1 MTDLRIRIT
10 ESDGIRYAT
19 GANAYASTLY
29 IGESIPD
36 TLDAILDALQDYG
49 HAEPAAM
56 VRALSFNAEFC
67 QLAAAVHGLH
77 IAESD
82 ETPTTEAIAILTR
95 LRDSRQPEAI
105 RTRAG
110 NLLIDI
116 AEDDRAV
123 CDASSVDDRP
133 GQDAG
138 AALVGVECYFS
149 DDGENWTAPKKCD
162 LFESRDGEDLPYRAE
177 DRARAENG
185 VCGYWWRHARPVYLG
200 LPEVTP

>member
-1 MTDLRIRIT
+1 MHDLRIRIT

-19 GANAYASTLY
+19 GANPYASTLY
-29 IGESIPD
+29 VGENIPEA
-36 TLDAILDALQDYG
+36 LDAILEGLQSFRDI
-49 HAEPAAM
+49 PAM
-56 VRALSFNAEFC
+56 VRALHSCPEFC

-77 IAESD
+77 LAESD
-82 ETPTTEAIAILTR
+82 ATPVDEAIAILTK

-123 CDASSVDDRP
+123 CDASSMDDRP

-138 AALVGVECYFS
+138 AALVGVECYVHWKRVDERTAHVIETPPTKMIVDEYS
-149 DDGENWTAPKKCD
+149 CDGYVGIYRSKAGSLEGWSTGNVA
-162 LFESRDGEDLPYRAE
+162 YRA
-177 DRARAENG
+177 
-185 VCGYWWRHARPVYLG
+185 
-200 LPEVTP
+200 TPKATP

>member
-19 GANAYASTLY
+19 GVNPYASTLY
-29 IGESIPD
+29 IGENIPD
-36 TLDAILDALQDYG
+36 TLDAILDALQDYAR
-49 HAEPAAM
+49 AEPTAM

-77 IAESD
+77 LAESD
-82 ETPTTEAIAILTR
+82 ATPAAEAIAILTK

-123 CDASSVDDRP
+123 CDASSVDEQP

-138 AALVGVECYFS
+138 AALVGVECYVKDTNDKEWCVS
-149 DDGENWTAPKKCD
+149 DPPLKITAYREG
-162 LFESRDGEDLPYRAE
+162 LGYSRLPNPRKDQAF
-177 DRARAENG
+177 D
-185 VCGYWWRHARPVYLG
+185 WWNHASPAYLG
-200 LPEVTP
+200 KPTP

>member
-19 GANAYASTLY
+19 GVNPYASTLY
-29 IGESIPD
+29 IGENIPEA
-36 TLDAILDALQDYG
+36 LDAILEGLQSFRDI
-49 HAEPAAM
+49 PAM
-56 VRALSFNAEFC
+56 VRALHFCPEFC

-77 IAESD
+77 LAESD
-82 ETPTTEAIAILTR
+82 ETPTTEAIAILTK

-123 CDASSVDDRP
+123 CDASSV
-133 GQDAG
+133 
-138 AALVGVECYFS
+138 
-149 DDGENWTAPKKCD
+149 
-162 LFESRDGEDLPYRAE
+162 
-177 DRARAENG
+177 
-185 VCGYWWRHARPVYLG
+185 
-200 LPEVTP
+200 TP

>member
-19 GANAYASTLY
+19 GVNPYASTLY

-36 TLDAILDALQDYG
+36 TLDAILDGLQDYA

-56 VRALSFNAEFC
+56 VRALHFCPEFC

-77 IAESD
+77 LAESD
-82 ETPTTEAIAILTR
+82 ETPEAEAIAILTK

-116 AEDDRAV
+116 ASNPLPDQVAV

-138 AALVGVECYFS
+138 EALVGVECYVWDNLTKGLS
-149 DDGENWTAPKKCD
+149 EGVIGPYIVYDVCD
-162 LFESRDGEDLPYRAE
+162 E
-177 DRARAENG
+177 DRFRYAIEGPMEAG
-185 VCGYWWRHARPVYLG
+185 IFYAHARPAYLG
-200 LPEVTP
+200 VPE

>member
-19 GANAYASTLY
+19 GVNPYASTIY

-36 TLDAILDALQDYG
+36 TLDAILDGLQDYA

-56 VRALSFNAEFC
+56 VRALHFCPEFC

-77 IAESD
+77 LAESD
-82 ETPTTEAIAILTR
+82 ETPEAEAIAILTK

-116 AEDDRAV
+116 VSNPLPDHVAV
-123 CDASSVDDRP
+123 CDASSVDERP

-138 AALVGVECYFS
+138 EALVGEMCFVWS
-149 DDGENWTAPKKCD
+149 GKWIDGYCANPVRIEGIEN
-162 LFESRDGEDLPYRAE
+162 GNYRAGFPSI
-177 DRARAENG
+177 DG
-185 VCGYWWRHARPVYLG
+185 STLWQHAHPTYLG

>member
-1 MTDLRIRIT
+1 MHDLRIRIT

-19 GANAYASTLY
+19 GVNPYASTLY
-29 IGESIPD
+29 IGENVPEA
-36 TLDAILDALQDYG
+36 LDAILEGLQSFRDI
-49 HAEPAAM
+49 PAM
-56 VRALSFNAEFC
+56 VRALHFCPEFC

-77 IAESD
+77 LAESD
-82 ETPTTEAIAILTR
+82 ATPTTEAIAILTK

-123 CDASSVDDRP
+123 CDASSVDERP

-138 AALVGVECYFS
+138 AALETIGAIRTVWWEGGVFS
-149 DDGENWTAPKKCD
+149 TTDKRTGRLEEIETAGRICAVYTIVD
-162 LFESRDGEDLPYRAE
+162 AE
-177 DRARAENG
+177 GQRWMGNNIKF
-185 VCGYWWRHARPVYLG
+185 
-200 LPEVTP
+200 PEVTP

>member
-19 GANAYASTLY
+19 GVNPYASTLY
-29 IGESIPD
+29 VGENIPEA
-36 TLDAILDALQDYG
+36 LDAILEGLQSFRDI
-49 HAEPAAM
+49 PAM
-56 VRALSFNAEFC
+56 VRALHFCPEFC

-77 IAESD
+77 LAESD
-82 ETPTTEAIAILTR
+82 ATPTTEAIAILTK

-123 CDASSVDDRP
+123 CDASSVDYSKDYPEIGDFRRDC
-133 GQDAG
+133 GTCAAYQDKGRERLHQCDDCETDAQQKWSPCEAVRNAKRDASEVAG
-138 AALVGVECYFS
+138 
-149 DDGENWTAPKKCD
+149 
-162 LFESRDGEDLPYRAE
+162 
-177 DRARAENG
+177 
-185 VCGYWWRHARPVYLG
+185 
-200 LPEVTP
+200 

>member
-19 GANAYASTLY
+19 GVNPYASTLY
-29 IGESIPD
+29 IGENVPEA
-36 TLDAILDALQDYG
+36 LDAILEGLQGFRDI
-49 HAEPAAM
+49 PAM
-56 VRALSFNAEFC
+56 VRALHFCPEFC

-77 IAESD
+77 LAESD
-82 ETPTTEAIAILTR
+82 ETPTTEAIAILTK

-123 CDASSVDDRP
+123 CDASSVD
-133 GQDAG
+133 GVAKV
-138 AALVGVECYFS
+138 AALP
-149 DDGENWTAPKKCD
+149 DGWQFPKCN
-162 LFESRDGEDLPYRAE
+162 FCGCGIWPDGTGHHSALCVDTNKGKTSLDFLRI
-177 DRARAENG
+177 G
-185 VCGYWWRHARPVYLG
+185 SS
-200 LPEVTP
+200 TP

>member
-10 ESDGIRYAT
+10 ESDGIAFAGLSDNRYPQAIYR
-19 GANAYASTLY
+19 GAKARNA
-29 IGESIPD
+29 
-36 TLDAILDALQDYG
+36 LDRIIDGLQDYAR
-49 HAEPAAM
+49 AEPAEM
-56 VRALSFNAEFC
+56 VDALHFCPEFC

-77 IAESD
+77 LAESD
-82 ETPTTEAIAILTR
+82 ETPTTEAIAILTK

-123 CDASSVDDRP
+123 CDASSVDEQP

-138 AALVGVECYFS
+138 AALETIGANRTVWWEGGIFS
-149 DDGENWTAPKKCD
+149 TTDKRTGRLDGIETTGRICAVYTIVD
-162 LFESRDGEDLPYRAE
+162 AE
-177 DRARAENG
+177 GQRWMGNNIKF
-185 VCGYWWRHARPVYLG
+185 
-200 LPEVTP
+200 PEVTP